1 VDISALTTPCTQR
14 QQALALR
21 AEFKIPTQTF
31 TTRPAIMPWG
41 DPMIL
46 PKPKQKNH
54 RGFANVNGL
63 GSTGLEQ
70 LCILDAFRTLDPS
83 IIGIPETQLNT
94 TKYETTTRPFLRH
107 VKSLWQHNSTLL
119 AYSKETLTNS

>member
-1 VDISALTTPCTQR
+1 MARQEVDISALTTPCTQR
-14 QQALALR
+14 QRALALR

-46 PKPKQKNH
+46 PKQKTKNH
-54 RGFANVNGL
+54 LVFANVNGL

-70 LCILDAFRTLDPS
+70 LCILDAFRTSDPS

-94 TKYETTTRPFLRH
+94 TKYETTTRPYLRH
-107 VKSLWQHNSTLL
+107 V
-119 AYSKETLTNS
+119 